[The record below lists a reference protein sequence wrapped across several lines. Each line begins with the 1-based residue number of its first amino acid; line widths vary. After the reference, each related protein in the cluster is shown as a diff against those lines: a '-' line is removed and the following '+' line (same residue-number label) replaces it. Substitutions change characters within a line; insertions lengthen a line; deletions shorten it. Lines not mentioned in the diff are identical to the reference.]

1 MGVSIRG
8 EKGMYQGKGL
18 TLQIPKDKRYFPE
31 SLQREEV
38 KPRQSKQEEAEKKKY
53 TKKGIAEFGG
63 DHSYVHPGW
72 GKWGEGSRS
81 LGK

>member
-1 MGVSIRG
+1 MSQG
-8 EKGMYQGKGL
+8 EGL
-18 TLQIPKDKRYFPE
+18 TLQISKDKRNFPE

-38 KPRQSKQEEAEKKKY
+38 KPRQSKQEEVEKKKY

-72 GKWGEGSRS
+72 GK
-81 LGK
+81 